1 MNTYTGPGPEYAKPM
16 PTGDG
21 KFIQP
26 TGKTYSLPMCT
37 IGHWK
42 DGVMTEEW
50 LCWDNQTY
58 MKQIGL
64 AN

>member
-1 MNTYTGPGPEYAKPM
+1 M
-16 PTGDG
+16 PSANG
-21 KFIQP
+21 KVIQP
-26 TGKTYSLPMCT
+26 TGKQFNIPMCT

-50 LCWDNQTY
+50 LFWDNMTF

-64 AN
+64 A